1 MALKTRR
8 QSRYEQMR
16 KMGLLPFE
24 ARPLSLTVPLNVPYV
39 RSLLMDRAN
48 DARAARAR
56 GVTRAEFEEKIKGQ
70 YKREGWLKKDRQGRI
85 VGDPWKMLRDYEDRF
100 RARNPEYESPWE
112 PRGKKLRD
120 FIAKLERTRQRQMEV
135 A

>member
-1 MALKTRR
+1 MAIKTRR
-8 QSRYEQMR
+8 QRRYELMR
-16 KMGLLPFE
+16 KAYLLPFE

-39 RSLLMDRAN
+39 RQLLMDRAN
-48 DARAARAR
+48 DARVAKER
-56 GVTRAEFEEKIKGQ
+56 GVTRAQFEEKIKGE
-70 YKREGWLKKDRQGRI
+70 YRREGWLKKNRAGEI
-85 VGDPWKMLRDYEDRF
+85 VADPWKMLRAFEDRF

-120 FIAKLERTRQRQMEV
+120 FIAKIERTRARQMGV